1 MQTRRK
7 YTSEYKHE
15 AVQLVISSGQSIRQ
29 VAGNLGIRV
38 MKNWRDCEKSLPRSK
53 RSVIF

>member
-7 YTSEYKHE
+7 YTSEYKDE